1 MTDYGTF
8 TEAQIEKFWSRVDKR
23 GEDECWLWSGPSN
36 GHGYGVCGWTTTG
49 GVRVN
54 TASRASTWIA
64 YGPPAGLGH
73 AAHSRHLC
81 NNKACVNPKH
91 LRWGTP
97 LQNVHDS
104 LRERRR
110 AARVMT
116 YEEAKAKREFL
127 ESDALRP
134 TIFQGMCN
142 FYSSLQS
149 FDVGVDAPVRVMPR
163 LGWTAASG
171 AVAGQDER
179 VAALVE
185 RATALGFGAGRR
197 SVDERGLTGVSL
209 FNDAMPPQP
218 ADDVRPRRPERK
230 GLPRIP
236 RSYGE
241 RCYSAIYRNGL
252 SHVFGGQG
260 YIRAVFGSMIVVTSE
275 LLAACARC
283 KEMSTFYL
291 ASEAVAP

>member
-23 GEDECWLWSGPSN
+23 GEDECWPWMGYIRPS
-36 GHGYGVCGWTTTG
+36 GYGSLGWLTTTG
-49 GVRVN
+49 VQVN
-54 TASRASTWIA
+54 TASRAATWIA
-64 YGPPAGLGH
+64 YGPPDALGS

-142 FYSSLQS
+142 FYAPRQSL
-149 FDVGVDAPVRVMPR
+149 DVGVDAPVRAMPR
-163 LGWTAASG
+163 LGWTAPSG
-171 AVAGQDER
+171 AAAGQDER

-185 RATALGFGAGRR
+185 RARALGFGAGRR
-197 SVDERGLTGVSL
+197 SVDERGLAGVSL

-218 ADDVRPRRPERK
+218 DNDESPQRPARK

-236 RSYGE
+236 RAYGE

-252 SHVFGGQG
+252 SFVFGGHG

-275 LLAACARC
+275 FLAACARC
-283 KEMSTFYL
+283 KEMPTFYL
-291 ASEAVAP
+291 ASEVVAP

>member
-23 GEDECWLWSGPSN
+23 GDDECWPWMGYIRPS
-36 GHGYGVCGWTTTG
+36 GYGSLGWLTTTG
-49 GVRVN
+49 VQVN
-54 TASRASTWIA
+54 TASRAATWIA
-64 YGPPAGLGH
+64 YGPPPGLGP

-142 FYSSLQS
+142 FYSPRQSL
-149 FDVGVDAPVRVMPR
+149 DVGVDAPVRAMPR

-171 AVAGQDER
+171 AAAGQDER
-179 VAALVE
+179 VAALE
-185 RATALGFGAGRR
+185 RRARALGVGVWRR
-197 SVDERGLTGVSL
+197 SVDERGLEGVSL
-209 FNDAMPPQP
+209 FNDAMPTKP
-218 ADDVRPRRPERK
+218 ADYERHRRPERK

-252 SHVFGGQG
+252 SPVFGGCG

-275 LLAACARC
+275 LLAACARRQ
-283 KEMSTFYL
+283 ETSTFSL
-291 ASEAVAP
+291 ASEVVAP